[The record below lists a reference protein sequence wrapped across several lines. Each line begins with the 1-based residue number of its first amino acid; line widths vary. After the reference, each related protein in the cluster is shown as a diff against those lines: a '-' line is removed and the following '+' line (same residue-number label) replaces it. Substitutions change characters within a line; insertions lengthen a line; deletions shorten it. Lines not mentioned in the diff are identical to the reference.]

1 MDKLYEFRDGKVKEH
16 LGSVSDFLEKRKIES
31 LQELERLAPAAPKPV
46 AEEKAVS
53 KQVFERQ
60 RTANREYR
68 KMQNRVSFLE
78 KEIARLEAAQ
88 AGIEKVLANPGEKD
102 DILELTRNYLENKLS
117 LDSMT
122 DEWGALLEK
131 LEM

>member
-1 MDKLYEFRDGKVKEH
+1 
-16 LGSVSDFLEKRKIES
+16 
-31 LQELERLAPAAPKPV
+31 
-46 AEEKAVS
+46 
-53 KQVFERQ
+53 
-60 RTANREYR
+60 
-68 KMQNRVSFLE
+68 MQNRVSFLE